1 MRPIKHAPIFQAAE
15 SSYDEETGFCGSL
28 KLALY
33 MDTNLNLL
41 TVSLKQ
47 ATDLVAKRQ
56 DGYPNP
62 YFKVCLDVPDQQK
75 PKTEQQTRV
84 AKNTASPVVEEDF
97 FFQVSWQFGGFK
109 SGSKYFTQKQNI

>member
-1 MRPIKHAPIFQAAE
+1 METE
-15 SSYDEETGFCGSL
+15 SNYDEEAGFCGSL

-56 DGYPNP
+56 DGHPNP
-62 YFKVCLDVPDQQK
+62 YFKVSLDVPDHAE
-75 PKTEQQTRV
+75 PKHYQQTRI
-84 AKNTASPVVEEDF
+84 AKCTSSPIINEDF
-97 FFQVSWQFGGFK
+97 CFQVNSE
-109 SGSKYFTQKQNI
+109 SATNN